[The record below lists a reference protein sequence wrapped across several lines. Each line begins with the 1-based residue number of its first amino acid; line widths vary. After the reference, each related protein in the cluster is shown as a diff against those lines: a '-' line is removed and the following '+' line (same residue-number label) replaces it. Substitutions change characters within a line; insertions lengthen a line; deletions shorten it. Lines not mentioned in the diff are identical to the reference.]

1 MGSFLIAKADM
12 SWVPSPEPQDPS
24 DPDAPEPQNPAL
36 DWPRLQAWLPAA
48 ELDCL
53 ELAIQGMRQ
62 HAIGALLGI
71 TQNGV
76 SVRLQRVRQRIQFL
90 ITYPELNRRQMAAGL
105 IRAGLRI
112 DEHLDVFWWMYRTTS
127 VMETSRRLRRGYS
140 HTSHVWAQIG
150 RALEQLNNLAP
161 TRTTRLLERVHRQI
175 TEHPRILF
183 YVRIEGVNRHFGR
196 AESITF
202 EQALDRAANC
212 RVNRRVVVTAR
223 SDGSG
228 GDGSATGPEPLHHA
242 AQEDSPRKKA
252 SNFKA
257 EKHRPNNQGRKGSRA

>member
-1 MGSFLIAKADM
+1 MGSFLIAKDDM

-24 DPDAPEPQNPAL
+24 DPDAPEPQDPAL
-36 DWPRLQAWLPAA
+36 DWPRMRRWLPAA

-53 ELAIQGMRQ
+53 ELAVQGMRQ
-62 HAIGALLGI
+62 HAIGALLGL

-105 IRAGLRI
+105 IRAGLLL
-112 DEHLDVFWWMYRTTS
+112 DEHLDVFWMMYRTTS
-127 VMETSRRLRRGYS
+127 VMETSRRLGGGYS

-150 RALEQLNNLAP
+150 RALERLNDVAP
-161 TRTTRLLERVHRQI
+161 TSTTRLLEMVHRQI

-183 YVRIEGVNRHFGR
+183 YVQIEGVNRHFGQ
-196 AESITF
+196 AESITM

-212 RVNRRVVVTAR
+212 RVNRKVVVK
-223 SDGSG
+223 SSGGDGSG
-228 GDGSATGPEPLHHA
+228 GDGSATGPEPLHRHA
-242 AQEDSPRKKA
+242 AQEDSPHKKARKA

-257 EKHRPNNQGRKGSRA
+257 P